1 MTTPSTNQL
10 VDQFLEKFVGELIR
24 DARQPVQ
31 KAGPRRGES
40 RKKTKKATELVDL
53 HVEEVSA
60 VDRPANKRKFLIVK
74 RAKGD
79 QADAI
84 VEARKAHPLV
94 GQVADALEAASA
106 PVAKAM
112 TFADAMVSRQV
123 GRVMDELSSRYW
135 AFVDV
140 VDSILL
146 DVAEDNKAD
155 LIETAVT
162 AYVESVRAAIP
173 GLLEDVSKM
182 GDGATVAQIR
192 EALEPLSKEAT
203 VITETTTHREALA
216 KELREY
222 LTPPVTKGD
231 APPETLRSL
240 AWGTI
245 ETIAK
250 KIREDDPTLTQEAA
264 IVQAMDRVPALVE
277 AYNAGVARGEPA
289 EFASAPVAKRELPMS
304 DAWGQL
310 ETLAKAR
317 LEKGGAKTLEQA
329 LELVGKEHPDLY
341 AQAFEE

>member
-1 MTTPSTNQL
+1 MTPSTDEL
-10 VDQFLEKFVGELIR
+10 VTKFLDRFVGEVIR
-24 DARQPVQ
+24 DARQHPVK
-31 KAGPRRGES
+31 KAEPLSGGSSR
-40 RKKTKKATELVDL
+40 RKKSTELLDL
-53 HVEEVSA
+53 HVEEISA
-60 VDRPANKRKFLIVK
+60 VDHPANKRKFLIVK
-74 RAKGD
+74 RASAT

-146 DVAEDNKAD
+146 DDTEDSKAD

-192 EALEPLSKEAT
+192 EALAPLQKEAT

-222 LTPPVTKGD
+222 LTPPITKGG
-231 APPETLRSL
+231 APPATLRSL
-240 AWGTI
+240 AWATI

-250 KIREDDPTLTQEAA
+250 EIREHDPALTEEAA
-264 IVQAMDRVPALVE
+264 IVKAMDRVPALVE

-289 EFASAPVAKRELPMS
+289 EFAPAPVEKRALPTS
-304 DAWGQL
+304 AAWTKI
-310 ETLAKAR
+310 ETLAKVK
-317 LEKGGAKTLEQA
+317 LEKGAATTLEQA
-329 LELVGKEHPDLY
+329 CELVGNEHPDLY
-341 AQAFEE
+341 AQALAE